1 MNKKTESADNFEISP
16 LKRFFGRFNG
26 KTKDVLLLGILAL
39 VLLFA
44 VWKIFYTKD
53 TKDVFSVSNLSDN
66 EIKVMRLLHEID
78 GVGEASVVVCEGE
91 NEVQSVVIVCE
102 GANDFRVVMD
112 VREAVAAALN
122 TQQKAVKIY
131 LKNDERR

>member
-1 MNKKTESADNFEISP
+1 MNKKTESVDSFEASP
-16 LKRFFGRFNG
+16 IKRFFGRFKG
-26 KTKDVLLLGILAL
+26 KTRDVILLGILAL

-53 TKDVFSVSNLSDN
+53 TKDVFSVSELSDN
-66 EIKVMRLLHEID
+66 EIKVMRLLREIE
-78 GVGEASVVVCEGE
+78 GVGEASVVVCEAE

-131 LKNDERR
+131 LKNVERR